1 MLEFFQ
7 VLVFPFLI
15 LGAILFGIQVILLLL
30 VKKGKLKRFSHII
43 EDPDKMYELVAV
55 VIVVILIIAWIWSGS
70 PVENSGF

>member
-1 MLEFFQ
+1 MLGFFQ

-55 VIVVILIIAWIWSGS
+55 VIVVILIVAWIWSGS